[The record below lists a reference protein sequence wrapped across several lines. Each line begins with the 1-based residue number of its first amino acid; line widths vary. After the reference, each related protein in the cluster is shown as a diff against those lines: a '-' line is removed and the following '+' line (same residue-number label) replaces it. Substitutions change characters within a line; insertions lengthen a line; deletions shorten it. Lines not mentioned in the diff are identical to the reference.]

1 VIPLCD
7 NFDALTEKAKIPKWL
22 KDALKTT
29 IRPIVLQGMI
39 NKRDID
45 FAGLRAAWEIP
56 EGMRLITCFDK
67 D

>member
-1 VIPLCD
+1 MIPLCD

-45 FAGLRAAWEIP
+45 FAGLRAAW
-56 EGMRLITCFDK
+56 
-67 D
+67 

>member
-1 VIPLCD
+1 VV
-7 NFDALTEKAKIPKWL
+7 L
-22 KDALKTT
+22 KDAIKTT

-45 FAGLRAAWEIP
+45 FAGLRVAWEIP